1 MEDKTTSIFWA
12 HYVNSAHIFCPLGE
26 ENGISF
32 QHAVEEIPKGEN
44 STLPTETSLLQ
55 PKT

>member
-26 ENGISF
+26 ENGTSF

-44 STLPTETSLLQ
+44 SILPTETSLLQ